1 MLFTGSFCLFY
12 KKTMKASDEL
22 LRKAEADLS
31 LNALFVKGENAAV
44 RDCWHLSTDGNAVD
58 SMFYDEMDF
67 IDGMNRIQIVSSQF
81 DVIILAFVLMDTH
94 VHFIIYG
101 KYDESNHFIHE
112 YLRRTSMYLEKRY
125 CQTKKLK
132 NVPVSCQRIT
142 DDRYLKTAICY
153 VIKNPTAAGL
163 QYTPYEYPWSS
174 GALYF
179 RNRGGWTSPA
189 WTNETYFNGNV
200 LTMSLKKREARF
212 KTRSRNVT
220 GAISSDGLIFP
231 GNYVCFELVEKLF
244 RTCRSFMYFLNS
256 SREEDM
262 NPLEKTAMRLSV
274 PIWEMRLFRN
284 EACLELFGE
293 SSIRNLDMVQRM
305 HLARTLR
312 SRHRCSVKQ
321 VCRVCGLVYG
331 EVKDSL

>member
-1 MLFTGSFCLFY
+1 
-12 KKTMKASDEL
+12 MKASDEL

-200 LTMSLKKREARF
+200 LTMSLKEREARF
-212 KTRSRNVT
+212 KTRS
-220 GAISSDGLIFP
+220 
-231 GNYVCFELVEKLF
+231 
-244 RTCRSFMYFLNS
+244 
-256 SREEDM
+256 
-262 NPLEKTAMRLSV
+262 
-274 PIWEMRLFRN
+274 
-284 EACLELFGE
+284 
-293 SSIRNLDMVQRM
+293 
-305 HLARTLR
+305 
-312 SRHRCSVKQ
+312 
-321 VCRVCGLVYG
+321 GLVDKIHD
-331 EVKDSL
+331 ES